1 MFLHFKFK
9 AIWPLSMWIKP
20 KENEIEIVLP
30 EPTPME
36 TALARELRKQY
47 KKKFQDKLTRR
58 KKENEIRKTSMGDQK
73 TINGFAKN
81 SAKYQTQYV
90 SVWDDD
96 YRSAI
101 QSDETEGI
109 QSIRG

>member
-30 EPTPME
+30 EPTQIE

-47 KKKFQDKLTRR
+47 KKKFQDKLERR
-58 KKENEIRKTSMGDQK
+58 KDENKIRNDT
-73 TINGFAKN
+73 A
-81 SAKYQTQYV
+81 
-90 SVWDDD
+90 
-96 YRSAI
+96 R
-101 QSDETEGI
+101 
-109 QSIRG
+109 SIRG